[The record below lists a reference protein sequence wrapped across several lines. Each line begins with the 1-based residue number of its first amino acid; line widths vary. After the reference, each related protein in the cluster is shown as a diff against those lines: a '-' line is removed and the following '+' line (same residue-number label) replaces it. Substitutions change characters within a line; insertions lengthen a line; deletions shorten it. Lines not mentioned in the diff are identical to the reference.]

1 MRGRGGMRG
10 MINAPDEKPRV
21 TPELLRRVGHYALPY
36 RWLIGGM
43 LLFILAHT
51 GLSLLTP
58 LIMRDLIDRTIPAGD
73 VNRLALLAGALLLVP
88 IVDGG
93 LSVFQR
99 RISVRVGEGVIY
111 DLRMALYANLQ
122 RMSLRFFTN
131 TRVGELMSRLNN
143 DVVGAQNAIS
153 STIVG
158 IVTQI
163 VRGAAVLGVMLTLEW
178 RLTLISV
185 AILPLFI
192 IAARMLGTRLRD
204 LARNQMENNAQMNAM
219 MNETL
224 NIGGALLVKL
234 FGRRQQEIERF
245 GRRAGAVRDLGVQR
259 AFVGSVFGAIIGLI
273 SAVGTALVY
282 GLGGYYVIQGAFT
295 IGTIVAFG
303 AYLGNLYRALQG
315 LSNAPVEFATSMV
328 SFERVFEVID
338 LPVDIPEKP
347 DAVALTSVRGEIAF
361 EDVSFRYETGDEY
374 LLSDVRRYGSM
385 DNVTTVLSGAPP
397 RTRREEA
404 GAGTALTA
412 SEDAAGPMTGEAGP
426 MAGYADRLAQ
436 DALEELTREAVGESV
451 SQDVEEVAPHSQA
464 RGLALEG
471 VSFRAASGQL
481 VALVGPSGAGKT
493 TLTYL
498 IPRLYDPTA
507 GRICIDGH
515 DLRDVTLESL
525 SAQIGMVTQ
534 ETYLFHDTIRTNL
547 QYARLDASQEELE
560 AACRVAN
567 IHHFIEALP
576 EGYDTIV
583 GERGYR
589 LSGGEKQRLALARV
603 ILKDPRILVLD
614 EATSSLDSE
623 SEALIQDALGKV
635 MAGRTSIVIAHRLST
650 ILSADLIL
658 VIDRG
663 RIVEQGDHAT
673 LLAQDGLYAGLYRT
687 QFRSGNP

>member
-1 MRGRGGMRG
+1 MRFHGGMRG
-10 MINAPDEKPRV
+10 MIHAPDEKPRI
-21 TPELLRRVGHYALPY
+21 TWQLLKRVLHYAQPY
-36 RWLIGGM
+36 RWLVGGI
-43 LLFILAHT
+43 LLLILAHT
-51 GLSLLTP
+51 GLMLLTP
-58 LIMRDLIDRTIPAGD
+58 LILRDLIDNAIPAGN
-73 VNRLALLAGALLLVP
+73 VNRLILLAVALLLIP
-88 IVDGG
+88 ALDGAIN
-93 LSVFQR
+93 VAQR
-99 RISVRVGEGVIY
+99 RVNSRVGEGVIY
-111 DLRMALYANLQ
+111 DLRLALYANLQ

-131 TRVGELMSRLNN
+131 TKVGELMSRLNN

-163 VRGAAVLGVMLTLEW
+163 VQAVAVLTVMLTLEW

-185 AILPLFI
+185 VILPLFI
-192 IAARMLGTRLRD
+192 LAARMLGTRLRD
-204 LARNQMENNAQMNAM
+204 IARRQMEANARMNAM

-234 FGRRQQEIERF
+234 FGRRQLEIGRF
-245 GRRAGAVRDLGVQR
+245 GQRAAQVRDLGVQR
-259 AFVGSVFGAIIGLI
+259 AFAGSIFGAIIGLI

-282 GLGGYYVIQGAFT
+282 GLGGYLVIQGAFT

-303 AYLGNLYRALQG
+303 SYLGNLYRTLQG

-347 DAVALTSVRGEIAF
+347 EAVALQDARGEIVF
-361 EDVSFRYETGDEY
+361 DCVSFKYEAGDES
-374 LLSDVRRYGSM
+374 LLSGVHRYGSM
-385 DNVTTVLSGAPP
+385 DNVTTVLSDAQTSAEDEKSAP
-397 RTRREEA
+397 R
-404 GAGTALTA
+404 
-412 SEDAAGPMTGEAGP
+412 
-426 MAGYADRLAQ
+426 
-436 DALEELTREAVGESV
+436 
-451 SQDVEEVAPHSQA
+451 SQA
-464 RGLALEG
+464 RSMALDQVG
-471 VSFRAASGQL
+471 FRAAPGQL

-498 IPRLYDPTA
+498 IPRLYDPSA
-507 GRICIDGH
+507 GAIRIDGH
-515 DLRDVTLESL
+515 DLRDLTLESL
-525 SAQIGMVTQ
+525 SARIGMVTQ

-567 IHHFIEALP
+567 IHEFIQALP
-576 EGYDTIV
+576 DGYDTIV

-589 LSGGEKQRLALARV
+589 LSGGEKQRIALARV
-603 ILKDPRILVLD
+603 ILKNPRILVLD

-635 MAGRTSIVIAHRLST
+635 MAQRTSIVIAHRLST
-650 ILSADLIL
+650 ILAADLIL

-663 RIVEQGDHAT
+663 KIVESGNHAT
-673 LLAQDGLYAGLYRT
+673 LLAQGGLYANLYQT
-687 QFRSGNP
+687 QFRKGNQ